1 MTTFRA
7 SAARARRGVRDRL
20 PAKRRAVPANKKVEP
35 RAALAR
41 LLLPLLLLPAA
52 LAAQGDALRAPRH
65 DVSLAGEPFLATTIT
80 KPLPL
85 DATGTNPRV
94 RASGLPEQGL
104 GFRVREDLPA
114 ATFVA
119 WLRTANI
126 APDATSVVFLFTA
139 LPIVRDRAPA
149 KAYLR
154 VPQGIGPVTFQGY
167 AQAAGADAGGIG
179 WAHAVLASDA
189 ACVLDLGGGQAVT
202 NAPGQTLALTLR
214 AKEGGDVTLSA
225 PTNAVWSL
233 GLYKPRIRR
242 TYGTVAAHTP
252 SGKGAAAPA
261 SGDWCMVA
269 CTFAVDAAGTL
280 QGRRTI
286 WAQGADEPAE
296 AHAFAIGLDGADA
309 LPGPATIIPFQ
320 MCTLWGAANSSIAPD
335 EDTAPIHA
343 WGKKMWRRALTDAQL
358 RDVFQTDLAALKAKG
373 LAGGKAANRKSRIVN
388 RESVHPKP
396 LAVPRAPARQNL
408 HQSAQSAFSPVGPS
422 AAADP

>member
-41 LLLPLLLLPAA
+41 LLLPLLILPAT
-52 LAAQGDALRAPRH
+52 LGAQGDALRAPRP

-80 KPLPL
+80 KPLAL
-85 DATGTNPRV
+85 DSTGTAIRV

-119 WLRTANI
+119 WLRSENI
-126 APDATSVVFLFTA
+126 APDSSSVVFLFTA

-154 VPQGIGPVTFQGY
+154 VPQGIGPATFQGY
-167 AQAAGADAGGIG
+167 AQAAG
-179 WAHAVLASDA
+179 
-189 ACVLDLGGGQAVT
+189 
-202 NAPGQTLALTLR
+202 TLR
-214 AKEGGDVTLSA
+214 
-225 PTNAVWSL
+225 
-233 GLYKPRIRR
+233 
-242 TYGTVAAHTP
+242 
-252 SGKGAAAPA
+252 
-261 SGDWCMVA
+261 
-269 CTFAVDAAGTL
+269 
-280 QGRRTI
+280 GRRTI

-320 MCTLWGAANSSIAPD
+320 MCALWGALNSSIDPD
-335 EDTAPIHA
+335 QDTAPIHA

-358 RDVFQTDLAALKAKG
+358 RDIFQTDLAALKAKG
-373 LAGGKAANRKSRIVN
+373 LAGGKATNRKSRIVN
-388 RESVHPKP
+388 RESAHPKP
-396 LAVPRAPARQNL
+396 LAVPRAPARPNL
-408 HQSAQSAFSPVGPS
+408 PKSAQSAFSPVVPS